1 MTNSKNLIFL
11 ISQPRSGSTLTQK
24 LLGAH
29 SKIYTRSEPWAM
41 LYPLYRMKES
51 GYNAEYGAQTSRRGF
66 NTFLEGLP
74 GKKEFYNEKLRQM
87 YLSLYEAYLTN
98 DTEFFLDKTTRYYLI
113 LDELQELFT
122 DAKLIYLIRNPLA
135 VLSSILISWPEQVE
149 NDLSIYKTDLIDA
162 IDIACKT
169 ISQTKKNIFI
179 LHYENLIKETEVT
192 LKQICAHLDIL
203 FEKQM
208 IHDYLNATEK
218 FELGD
223 QLGIYQKEGI
233 DNENDEKWTTEL
245 SNEKHWKLLYGYL
258 NYIGREKFMTLGYD
272 FDRTTE
278 IFRQYCPHDTLSDGT
293 EEYQA
298 FEKLLQPTSASVN
311 AVTFENAIDSYQREI
326 NQKNKIIDNQKEVIK
341 NLRSNIAHLTT
352 PLVYKILKKLHII

>member
-1 MTNSKNLIFL
+1 MKQEKLIFL

-41 LYPLYRMKES
+41 LYPLYRMKEN
-51 GYNAEYGAQTSRRGF
+51 GYNAEYGAQTSHRGF

-87 YLSLYEAYLTN
+87 YLSLYGVYLTN

-113 LDELQELFT
+113 LDELQKLFP
-122 DAKLIYLIRNPLA
+122 DAKTIYLIRNPMA
-135 VLSSILISWPEQVE
+135 VLSSILISWPEQVKD
-149 NDLSIYKTDLIDA
+149 DLSIYKTDLIDA

-169 ISQTKKNIFI
+169 ISQTKKNVFI

-192 LKQICAHLDIL
+192 LKQICAHLGIL

-208 IHDYLNATEK
+208 IHGYLDATEK

-233 DNENDEKWTTEL
+233 DTENDEKWITEL
-245 SNEKHWKLLYGYL
+245 SDEKHWKLLYGYL
-258 NYIGREKFMTLGYD
+258 NYIGREKFMALGYD
-272 FDRTTE
+272 FDQTTE
-278 IFRQYCPHDTLSDGT
+278 IFRQHCPYDIFSDGI

-298 FEKLLQPTSASVN
+298 FEKLLLPTSSATN
-311 AVTFENAIDSYQREI
+311 AFIFENKLNCLQSEID
-326 NQKNKIIDNQKEVIK
+326 QKEKLIDEQKVLIE
-341 NLRSNIAHLTT
+341 NLRNGTT
-352 PLVYKILKKLHII
+352 EKETSLVNQILKKLNIL